1 MKYILLTFEFIQYLC
16 AVCLH
21 YATKMMKKSK
31 ISTHLDNTIFKKENK
46 KNGRSQIIHCYCR
59 KQNVLYIF
67 IKQLIDIKL
76 C

>member
-1 MKYILLTFEFIQYLC
+1 MWCLFTLC
-16 AVCLH
+16 H
-21 YATKMMKKSK
+21 KNDKKKSK